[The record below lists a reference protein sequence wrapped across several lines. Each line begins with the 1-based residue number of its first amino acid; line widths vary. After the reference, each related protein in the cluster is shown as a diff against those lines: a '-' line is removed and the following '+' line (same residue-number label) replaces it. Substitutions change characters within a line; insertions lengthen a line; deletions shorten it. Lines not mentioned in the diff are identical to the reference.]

1 MQNSS
6 KAMNLKPYQS
16 RYCVR
21 TFRGYDCTNLYT
33 EAEQMAKDMIM
44 DIMTDNWSQEYW
56 WAAIIDN
63 QQGQQKLWS
72 CPQVGQWAYTGWLHL
87 T

>member
-1 MQNSS
+1 
-6 KAMNLKPYQS
+6 MNLKPYHY

-21 TFRGYDCTNLYT
+21 TFRGYDCTDIYS
-33 EAEQMAKDMIM
+33 EAEQKAKDMIM
-44 DIMTDNWSQEYW
+44 DIMTDNWSQEFW

-63 QQGQQKLWS
+63 QLNRQKLWT
-72 CPQVGQWAYTGWLHL
+72 CPQVGQWSVTGWLHL